1 MELQVIIFIT
11 HISYNMGFLTYQ
23 AKVAV
28 HDGKFGET
36 IISYS
41 MLLIPEAQLLD
52 HTIKIC
58 HTQNSVCRFEN
69 LSWNFT
75 PEETVMEERL

>member
-11 HISYNMGFLTYQ
+11 HISYKMGFLTYQ

-36 IISYS
+36 IINYS

-52 HTIKIC
+52 HTIKVC
-58 HTQNSVCRFEN
+58 YTQNLHWRFEN